1 VGSPFDRIVR
11 SFFILL
17 ALAVVG
23 LPVLALA
30 ASASDSVR
38 WGTVPEWIGA
48 CGLLLIAAGI
58 WKLARTGE
66 RTRRGTDVRTRSD
79 A

>member
-1 VGSPFDRIVR
+1 VR
-11 SFFILL
+11 SFFTV
-17 ALAVVG
+17 LAVALVWI
-23 LPVLALA
+23 LVLGFV
-30 ASASDSVR
+30 SSDSVR

-58 WKLARTGE
+58 WRLGRNGE
-66 RTRRGTDVRTRSD
+66 RTRAGTDVRTRTD

>member
-1 VGSPFDRIVR
+1 M
-11 SFFILL
+11 L
-17 ALAVVG
+17 ALAV
-23 LPVLALA
+23 LCIPVLGF
-30 ASASDSVR
+30 ASSDSVR

-58 WKLARTGE
+58 WRLGRNGE
-66 RTRRGTDVRTRSD
+66 RTRAGTDVRTRTD